1 LRNSNMYKKNNFGSL
16 DMELFLINFFE
27 VIEV

>member
-1 LRNSNMYKKNNFGSL
+1 MYKKNNFGSL